1 MKNKHENQLTEFEIF
16 QCLMENLIRQKLPN
30 NWSDLDL
37 KEQEKFIK
45 DNLIKPLKE
54 FNSLELISLTEIAS
68 SALVHLLGEKGIE
81 VSD

>member
-1 MKNKHENQLTEFEIF
+1 MQSNNNMKLTEFEIF
-16 QCLMENLIRQKLPN
+16 QSLMGNLIRQEIPN

-37 KEQEKFIK
+37 KEQQKFIK
-45 DNLIKPLKE
+45 DNVIKPLKE

-68 SALVHLLGEKGIE
+68 SALVHLLEEKGIE

>member
-1 MKNKHENQLTEFEIF
+1 MQSNNNMKLTELEIF
-16 QCLMENLIRQKLPN
+16 QSLMENLIRQELPN
-30 NWSDLDL
+30 NWSDLNL

-45 DNLIKPLKE
+45 DNVIKPLKE

-68 SALVHLLGEKGIE
+68 SALVHLLEEKGIE

>member
-1 MKNKHENQLTEFEIF
+1 MQSNNNMKLTELEIF
-16 QCLMENLIRQKLPN
+16 QCLMENLIRQELPN
-30 NWSDLDL
+30 NWSDLNL

-45 DNLIKPLKE
+45 DNVIKPLKE

-68 SALVHLLGEKGIE
+68 SALVHLLEEKGIE